1 MFAAWVCL
9 AFLVAACWGLTVVVN
24 KRTLS
29 FVDPIALNLILRGP
43 TLVIMLL
50 VVVPLT
56 ALHGWDLG
64 FAMTWEAAGYI
75 ALSATVTW
83 LIAFNAYYLALRLG
97 AVGVVSPI
105 MATDPVFT
113 ALFALVVLG
122 ASLTS
127 LLLAGLVVATAGV
140 ALLSREGAEEPA
152 IGPDAQVVTPDAG
165 SVSPAAL
172 GVALDPR
179 RALGERPTV
188 IALAIVTAAGWGL
201 APVLIEQA
209 QRALGGNSATMMLMS
224 QAIGLILVLPI
235 VVARRRVL
243 LRPLRRGERR
253 LLILL
258 VLASAALE
266 SVFAIAYYFLIDNI
280 GAVLTVLIIA
290 TSPVFSILGGILLL
304 KESYNRRLAVG
315 ASLTLAGVAMAILG
329 GR

>member
-9 AFLVAACWGLTVVVN
+9 AFLVAACWGLTVVIN

-113 ALFALVVLG
+113 ALFALLVLG

-152 IGPDAQVVTPDAG
+152 VGPDTQIVMPGAG
-165 SVSPAAL
+165 SVSPAAV
-172 GVALDPR
+172 GVVLSSRGAPK
-179 RALGERPTV
+179 ERLTV

-243 LRPLRRGERR
+243 LRPLREGERK
-253 LLILL
+253 LLVAL

-266 SVFAIAYYFLIDNI
+266 SVFSIAYYFLIDNI

-315 ASLTLAGVAMAILG
+315 ASLTLAGVAMAISG